1 MKLIQK
7 TIRVIDHMRTGA
19 KAREA
24 RKRAGLTLGDVCR
37 RMGVSDGY
45 LCELE
50 LGKANWSAEMFERFA
65 KALKEL

>member
-7 TIRVIDHMRTGA
+7 TIRVIDHLRTGA
-19 KAREA
+19 KVRET
-24 RKRAGLTLGDVCR
+24 RKRKGLTLGDVCKV
-37 RMGVSDGY
+37 MDISDGY

-50 LGKANWSAEMFERFA
+50 LGKANWSAEMFERFT